1 MRKSVGLFIVL
12 CLMPALAAWT
22 DNVSLLQKMENDA
35 RCQQWVDSVMR
46 TLSLKERI
54 GQLMVYT
61 IAPTQDKAN
70 VDLLRKVVREYKIGG
85 LLFSKGEIQDQVA
98 LTNQAQQWAD
108 VPLMITLDGEW
119 GLAMRLKDTP
129 RFPRNM
135 VLGCIRNDSL
145 LYEYGREVAR
155 ECREMG
161 IQVNFAPVA
170 DVNINP
176 RNPVINTRSFGE
188 DPKNVARKVTAYARG
203 LEDGGVLSVSKH
215 FPGHGDT
222 NVDSHAALPTLPFTR
237 ERLDS
242 IELYPFRKAIEAGL
256 GGIMVGHL
264 AVPVIEPEKGLP
276 ASQSPRIVRG
286 LLQEEMGF
294 PGLVFT
300 DALVMKGAAGHGS
313 VCKRALQAGS
323 DVLLVPRRI
332 KEEVEA
338 ILRAVR
344 LEMLPEAEINRR
356 CRKVLT
362 YKYALGLSR
371 KPHVQ
376 LSGLTTRLNTADAR
390 KLISRLRLA
399 STTLVSNR
407 NGALPLDPSAKR
419 VAVLHVGTSKTDF
432 RPFLN
437 QLSQY
442 VTPIECNLTPQ
453 TDAYQRAELL
463 RRIESCQR
471 LLVCVTT
478 DRLKFCQDFL
488 NTLQTDKPVV
498 YLLYIDVLDAA
509 PLQKAL
515 KRADAVILAH
525 STHEDVQQ
533 HTAALLYGEAG
544 ADGRLSASIG
554 NTFPVGT
561 GVTLEA
567 HTRPRYNPN
576 EHGMSAQRLAQID
589 EIAEEGIRQGAY
601 PGCQV
606 VIWKDGMELYNKT
619 FGTQDGTHP
628 LLPTDVYDLAS
639 LTKTTATLLAVMKLY
654 DQGRLSL
661 TDRASEYLPFL
672 HGTNKQDITLSSLLF
687 HESGLPGT
695 ILFYQEAID
704 SASYKGSLFSAR
716 RDRVHTAQ
724 IARNTWANPS
734 FRFRPELTSPVRT
747 MRHTLHVCD
756 SLWLDASF
764 KDEMMQ
770 QIADARLYSCRYR
783 YSCVGFILLQQV
795 VEAIAGKPMDQFLNE
810 EFYRPM
816 GLKRTGYHP
825 LEHLPKIA
833 IVPSA
838 EDDFIRKE
846 VLRGYVHDESAAFI
860 GGVSG
865 NAGLFSN
872 ASEVACIY
880 QMLLNGGIFR
890 GHRYL
895 SAETCKVF
903 TTRTSRISRR
913 GLGFDKPDTQR
924 PRSNPCSTSTPASV
938 YGHTGFTGT
947 CAWCDPDNKL
957 VYVFLSNRVYPQ
969 PWNNLL
975 MVLEIRERIQETMYR
990 ALREGKR

>member
-1 MRKSVGLFIVL
+1 MKKTVGLLVFL
-12 CLMPALAAWT
+12 CLLPVFAVGA
-22 DNVSLLQKMENDA
+22 DGVPSLKKMEEDT
-35 RCQQWVDSVMR
+35 RCVQWVDSVMR
-46 TLSLKERI
+46 TLSLKERV

-61 IAPTQDKAN
+61 IAPTQDKVN
-70 VDLLRKVVREYKIGG
+70 IDLLRKVVREYKIGG

-98 LTNQAQQWAD
+98 LTNRAQQWAD

-135 VLGCIRNDSL
+135 VLGCIRNDTL

-176 RNPVINTRSFGE
+176 QNPVIHTRSFGE
-188 DPKNVARKVTAYARG
+188 SPGEVARKVTAYARG
-203 LEDGGVLSVSKH
+203 LEDGGVLSVCKH

-222 NVDSHAALPTLPFTR
+222 NVDSHAALPVLPFSR
-237 ERLDS
+237 GRLDS
-242 IELYPFRKAIEAGL
+242 IELYPFRKAIEAELNGV
-256 GGIMVGHL
+256 MVGHL
-264 AVPVIEPEKGLP
+264 AVPALEPEKGLP
-276 ASQSPRIVRG
+276 ASLSSRIVRG

-294 PGLVFT
+294 EGLVFT

-313 VCKRALQAGS
+313 VCLRALQAGN

-332 KEEVEA
+332 KEEVDA
-338 ILRAVR
+338 VLRAVR
-344 LEMLPEAEINRR
+344 SGALPEAEIDRR
-356 CRKVLT
+356 CRKVLA
-362 YKYALGLSR
+362 YKYVLGLNR

-376 LSGLTTRLNTADAR
+376 LSGLATRLNTPDAR
-390 KLISRLRLA
+390 RLISRLRLA
-399 STTLVSNR
+399 STTVVSNR
-407 NGALPLDPSAKR
+407 NETLPLDPTVKR
-419 VAVLHVGTSKTDF
+419 VAVLHVGDGSTDF
-432 RPFLN
+432 RAFLN
-437 QLSQY
+437 QLSRY
-442 VTPIECNLTPQ
+442 VTPVECRLTPQ
-453 TDAYQRAELL
+453 TNTFQRTELM
-463 RRIESCQR
+463 RRIETCQR

-478 DRLKFCQDFL
+478 DRLQYCKDFL
-488 NTLQTDKPVV
+488 NSLQTDKPVV
-498 YLLYIDVLDAA
+498 YLLYIDGLDAF
-509 PLQKAL
+509 PLEKAL
-515 KRADAVILAH
+515 KRAHAVILAH
-525 STHEDVQQ
+525 SAQEDIQR
-533 HTAALLYGEAG
+533 HTAALLYGGAG

-554 NTFPVGT
+554 DAFPVGS

-567 HTRPRYNPN
+567 HTQPRYNPG
-576 EHGMSAQRLAQID
+576 EHGMNARRLAQID

-661 TDRASEYLPFL
+661 TDRASDYLPFL
-672 HGTNKQDITLSSLLF
+672 HGTDKQNITISSLLF

-716 RDRVHTAQ
+716 RDRIHTAQ
-724 IARNTWANPS
+724 IARTTWGNPG
-734 FRFRPELTSPVRT
+734 FRFRPGLTSSVRT
-747 MRHTLHVCD
+747 MRHSLRVCD
-756 SLWLDASF
+756 SLWLDVSF
-764 KDEMMQ
+764 KDEMMR
-770 QIADARLYSCRYR
+770 QIADARLYSHRYR
-783 YSCVGFILLQQV
+783 YSCVGFILLQQI
-795 VEAIAGKPMDQFLNE
+795 VEAITEKPMDQFLNE

-825 LEHLPKIA
+825 LDSLPEMA
-833 IVPSA
+833 VVPSA

-880 QMLLNGGIFR
+880 QMLLNGGVFR

-895 SAETCKVF
+895 SQETCKVF

-913 GLGFDKPDTQR
+913 GLGFDKPDLQR
-924 PRSNPCSTSTPASV
+924 PRSNPCSASAPASV

-957 VYVFLSNRVYPQ
+957 VYVFLSNRTYPH

-990 ALREGKR
+990 ALREGQ

>member
-1 MRKSVGLFIVL
+1 MNIKKIFGLLIL
-12 CLMPALAAWT
+12 ASLMPMTLTGAGNA
-22 DNVSLLQKMENDA
+22 SLWQKMETDA
-35 RCQQWVDSVMR
+35 RCKQWVDSVMQ

-70 VDLLRKVVREYKIGG
+70 LNLLRKVVREYKIGG
-85 LLFSKGEIQDQVA
+85 LLFSKGEIQNQVA

-108 VPLMITLDGEW
+108 VPIMITLDGEW

-135 VLGCIRNDSL
+135 VLGCIQNDSL
-145 LYEYGREVAR
+145 LYAYGREVAR

-176 RNPVINTRSFGE
+176 KNPVINTRSFGE

-222 NVDSHAALPTLPFTR
+222 NVDSHEALPTLPFDR
-237 ERLDS
+237 ARLDS
-242 IELYPFRKAIEAGL
+242 VELYPFRKVIEAGL
-256 GGIMVGHL
+256 NGIMVGHL
-264 AVPVIEPEKGLP
+264 AVPAIEPEKGLP
-276 ASQSPRIVRG
+276 ASLSPRIISG
-286 LLQEEMGF
+286 LLQKEMGF
-294 PGLVFT
+294 RGLTFT
-300 DALVMKGAAGHGS
+300 DALAMKGAAGHGS
-313 VCKRALQAGS
+313 VCLRALQAGN

-332 KEEVEA
+332 KEEVDA
-338 ILRAVR
+338 IIRAIR
-344 LEMLPEAEINRR
+344 LDVLPEAEIDRR

-362 YKYALGLSR
+362 YKYALGLTR
-371 KPHVQ
+371 KPHIQ
-376 LSGLTTRLNTADAR
+376 LSGLTTRLNTSGAR
-390 KLISRLRLA
+390 ELISQLRIA
-399 STTLVSNR
+399 STTVVSN
-407 NGALPLDPSAKR
+407 NDALPLDPAANR
-419 VAVLHVGTSKTDF
+419 VAVLQVGASNTDF
-432 RPFLN
+432 RPFLT

-442 VTPIECNLTPQ
+442 ATPVECKLTPQ
-453 TDAYQRAELL
+453 TDAFQRKELTQ
-463 RRIESCQR
+463 RIETCQR

-478 DRLKFCQDFL
+478 DRLNFCRDFL
-488 NTLQTDKPVV
+488 NSLQTDKPVI
-498 YLLYIDVLDAA
+498 YLLYIDGQDAV
-509 PLQKAL
+509 PLQPAL
-515 KRADAVILAH
+515 QRADAVILAH
-525 STHEDVQQ
+525 SVQEDVLR
-533 HTAALLYGEAG
+533 HTASLLYGETG

-554 NTFPVGT
+554 QAFAAGT
-561 GVTLEA
+561 GVTLQP
-567 HTRPRYNPN
+567 HTQPRYNPN
-576 EHGMSAQRLAQID
+576 EHGMSARRLAQID

-606 VIWKDGMELYNKT
+606 VVWKDGMELYNKT
-619 FGTQDGTHP
+619 FGTQDGSHP
-628 LLPTDVYDLAS
+628 LLSSDVFDLAS
-639 LTKTTATLLAVMKLY
+639 LTKTSATLLSVMKLY

-661 TDRASEYLPFL
+661 TDFASDYLPFL
-672 HGTNKQDITLSSLLF
+672 RGTDKQDITLSSLLF

-704 SASYKGSLFSAR
+704 SASYKGSLFSGR
-716 RDRVHTAQ
+716 RDRIHTAQ
-724 IARNTWANPS
+724 IARNTWGNPS
-734 FRFRPELTSPVRT
+734 FHFRPELTSPVRT
-747 MRHTLHVCD
+747 TRHTLQVCD

-764 KDEMMQ
+764 KEEMMQ
-770 QIADARLYSCRYR
+770 QIADARRYSRRYR

-795 VEAIAGKPMDQFLNE
+795 VEAITGKPMDQFLQE

-825 LEHLPKIA
+825 LERLPKMA

-838 EDDFIRKE
+838 KDDFIRKE

-880 QMLLNGGIFR
+880 QMLLNGGTFR

-895 SAETCKVF
+895 SQETCKVF

-913 GLGFDKPDTQR
+913 GLGFDKPDLQR
-924 PRSNPCSTSTPASV
+924 PRSNPCSASTPASA

-947 CAWCDPDNKL
+947 CAWCDPDNRL
-957 VYVFLSNRVYPQ
+957 VYVFLSNRTYPH

-975 MVLEIRERIQETMYR
+975 MVLEIRERIQETLYR
-990 ALREGKR
+990 ALREGK

>member
-376 LSGLTTRLNTADAR
+376 
-390 KLISRLRLA
+390 LA

-770 QIADARLYSCRYR
+770 QIADARLYSRRYR